1 MILHRHI
8 ILKTSQRYN
17 YFLYEVLCVHFI
29 KKNADTQRAFYRTSY
44 KVKIKTSYNIALRIT
59 ALHRPFR
66 ELAPNDC
73 GICRKCFAY
82 SSKAMCGASP
92 SRVYDERKCR
102 KVSVRQSAECAV
114 TSACAKY
121 KSHSGQD
128 MKKACTSFPKECD
141 AGSCPLRRVLTDT
154 YRWQWLTSK
163 LSVR

>member
-1 MILHRHI
+1 M
-8 ILKTSQRYN
+8 
-17 YFLYEVLCVHFI
+17 LCPLFQSDVRC
-29 KKNADTQRAFYRTSY
+29 K
-44 KVKIKTSYNIALRIT
+44 
-59 ALHRPFR
+59 PF
-66 ELAPNDC
+66 A
-73 GICRKCFAY
+73 
-82 SSKAMCGASP
+82 
-92 SRVYDERKCR
+92 RVRERKQR
-102 KVSVRQSAECAV
+102 KESVRQSVHCAV

>member
-1 MILHRHI
+1 MQKGRG
-8 ILKTSQRYN
+8 
-17 YFLYEVLCVHFI
+17 
-29 KKNADTQRAFYRTSY
+29 KKNFPLVSVSTPPD
-44 KVKIKTSYNIALRIT
+44 
-59 ALHRPFR
+59 RPASPLW
-66 ELAPNDC
+66 ELAPNFS
-73 GICRKCFAY
+73 GICRKRFAH
-82 SSKAMCGASP
+82 SSKSMCGASP
-92 SRVYDERKCR
+92 SRVYDERKRR
-102 KVSVRQSAECAV
+102 KVSVSQCKECAV

>member
-1 MILHRHI
+1 M
-8 ILKTSQRYN
+8 
-17 YFLYEVLCVHFI
+17 LCPLLQSDVRC
-29 KKNADTQRAFYRTSY
+29 K
-44 KVKIKTSYNIALRIT
+44 
-59 ALHRPFR
+59 PF
-66 ELAPNDC
+66 A
-73 GICRKCFAY
+73 
-82 SSKAMCGASP
+82 
-92 SRVYDERKCR
+92 RVRERKRR
-102 KVSVRQSAECAV
+102 KVSVRQSKECAV

>member
-1 MILHRHI
+1 MKFSRTQ
-8 ILKTSQRYN
+8 KP
-17 YFLYEVLCVHFI
+17 
-29 KKNADTQRAFYRTSY
+29 NAL
-44 KVKIKTSYNIALRIT
+44 KIKTKGSREKEFSPRFRVT
-59 ALHRPFR
+59 TPDRPASPLW
-66 ELAPNDC
+66 ELAPNDS
-73 GICRKCFAY
+73 GICRKHFAH
-82 SSKAMCGASP
+82 SFKAMCGASL
-92 SRVYDERKCR
+92 SRVYDERKRR
-102 KVSVRQSAECAV
+102 KVSVRQSVHCAV